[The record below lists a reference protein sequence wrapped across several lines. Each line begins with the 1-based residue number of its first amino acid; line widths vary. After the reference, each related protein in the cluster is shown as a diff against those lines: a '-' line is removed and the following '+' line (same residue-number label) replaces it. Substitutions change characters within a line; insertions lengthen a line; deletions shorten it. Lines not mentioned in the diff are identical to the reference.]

1 MFYKIYDF
9 EIGKLA
15 ICEENEKIVRVQFL
29 QNNKAVEIKSIQ
41 EKKNKNEISK
51 EILQNENI
59 WLGEKSYMLKETALI
74 KKTKQQLDEYFA
86 GKRKE
91 FDIPIKLE
99 GTDFQI
105 KVWKELLKIPYGET
119 YSYLDIAKRIGNPKA
134 SRAVGMA
141 NNKNKIIIIV
151 PCHRVIGS
159 NKKLVGYA
167 CGLDV
172 KEKLLELEKEIC
184 RRECCFDE

>member
-1 MFYKIYDF
+1 MFYKICDF
-9 EIGKLA
+9 EIGELA
-15 ICEENEKIVRVQFL
+15 ICEENGKIVLV
-29 QNNKAVEIKSIQ
+29 NVVKTKEDVEEMAKNSIQ
-41 EKKNKNEISK
+41 
-51 EILQNENI
+51 
-59 WLGEKSYMLKETALI
+59 KETSLI
-74 KKTKQQLDEYFA
+74 KNTKQQLDEYFA
-86 GKRKE
+86 GKRKK
-91 FDIPIKLE
+91 FDIPIKLD

-119 YSYLDIAKRIGNPKA
+119 CSYLDIAKCIGNPKA

-172 KEKLLELEKEIC
+172 KEKLLELE
-184 RRECCFDE
+184 RGNV

>member
-29 QNNKAVEIKSIQ
+29 HNNNEVDIKLIK
-41 EKKNKNEISK
+41 EKKNKNGVSK
-51 EILQNENI
+51 EIVQSDNI
-59 WLGEKSYMLKETALI
+59 WLDKKSYMLKETDLI
-74 KKTKQQLDEYFA
+74 NNTRKQLDEYFA
-86 GKRKE
+86 GNRKQ
-91 FDIPIKLE
+91 FDIPIKLD

-105 KVWKELLKIPYGET
+105 NVWKELLKIPYGET
-119 YSYLDIAKRIGNPKA
+119 CSYLDIAKRIGNPKA

-167 CGLDV
+167 CGLEV
-172 KEKLLELEKEIC
+172 KEKLLELERKNS
-184 RRECCFDE
+184 

>member
-15 ICEENEKIVRVQFL
+15 ICEENGKIVLV
-29 QNNKAVEIKSIQ
+29 NVVKTKEDIEEIAKNSIQ
-41 EKKNKNEISK
+41 
-51 EILQNENI
+51 
-59 WLGEKSYMLKETALI
+59 KETSLI
-74 KKTKQQLDEYFA
+74 KNTKQQLDEYFA
-86 GKRKE
+86 GKRKK
-91 FDIPIKLE
+91 FDIPIKLD

-119 YSYLDIAKRIGNPKA
+119 CSYLDIAKCIGNPKA

-172 KEKLLELEKEIC
+172 KEKLLELE
-184 RRECCFDE
+184 RENL

>member
-9 EIGKLA
+9 EIGELA
-15 ICEENEKIVRVQFL
+15 ICEENGKIVLV
-29 QNNKAVEIKSIQ
+29 NVVKTKEDIEEMAKNSIQ
-41 EKKNKNEISK
+41 
-51 EILQNENI
+51 
-59 WLGEKSYMLKETALI
+59 KETSLI
-74 KKTKQQLDEYFA
+74 KNTKQQLDEYFA
-86 GKRKE
+86 GNRKQ

-119 YSYLDIAKRIGNPKA
+119 CSYLDIAKCIGNPKA

-172 KEKLLELEKEIC
+172 KEKLLELE
-184 RRECCFDE
+184 RENV

>member
-15 ICEENEKIVRVQFL
+15 IFEENRKIVLV
-29 QNNKAVEIKSIQ
+29 NVVKTKEDIEEMAKNSIQ
-41 EKKNKNEISK
+41 
-51 EILQNENI
+51 
-59 WLGEKSYMLKETALI
+59 KETSLI
-74 KKTKQQLDEYFA
+74 KNTKQQLDEYFA
-86 GKRKE
+86 GKRKK
-91 FDIPIKLE
+91 FDIPIKLD

-119 YSYLDIAKRIGNPKA
+119 CSYLDIAKCIGNPKA

-141 NNKNKIIIIV
+141 NNKNKVIIIV

-172 KEKLLELEKEIC
+172 KEKLLELE
-184 RRECCFDE
+184 RGNL

>member
-29 QNNKAVEIKSIQ
+29 HNNNEVDIKLIK
-41 EKKNKNEISK
+41 EKKNKNGVSK
-51 EILQNENI
+51 EIVQNDNI
-59 WLGEKSYMLKETALI
+59 WLDKKSYMLKETDLI
-74 KKTKQQLDEYFA
+74 NNTRKQLDEYFA
-86 GKRKE
+86 GKRKK
-91 FDIPIKLE
+91 FDIPIKLD

-119 YSYLDIAKRIGNPKA
+119 CSYLDIAKCIGNPKA

-172 KEKLLELEKEIC
+172 KEKLLELEKENV
-184 RRECCFDE
+184 

>member
-9 EIGKLA
+9 EIGELA
-15 ICEENEKIVRVQFL
+15 ICEENGKIVLV
-29 QNNKAVEIKSIQ
+29 NVVKTKEDIEEMAKNSIQ
-41 EKKNKNEISK
+41 
-51 EILQNENI
+51 
-59 WLGEKSYMLKETALI
+59 KETSLI
-74 KKTKQQLDEYFA
+74 KNTKQQLDEYFA
-86 GKRKE
+86 GKRKK
-91 FDIPIKLE
+91 FDIPIKLD

-119 YSYLDIAKRIGNPKA
+119 CSYLDIAKCIGNPKA

-172 KEKLLELEKEIC
+172 KEKLLELE
-184 RRECCFDE
+184 RENL

>member
-9 EIGKLA
+9 EIGELA
-15 ICEENEKIVRVQFL
+15 ICEENGKIVLV
-29 QNNKAVEIKSIQ
+29 NVVKTKEDIEEMAKNSIQ
-41 EKKNKNEISK
+41 
-51 EILQNENI
+51 
-59 WLGEKSYMLKETALI
+59 KETSLI
-74 KKTKQQLDEYFA
+74 KNTKQQLDEYFA
-86 GKRKE
+86 GKRKK
-91 FDIPIKLE
+91 FDIPIKLD

-119 YSYLDIAKRIGNPKA
+119 CSYLDIAKRIGNPKA

-172 KEKLLELEKEIC
+172 KEKLLELEKGNL
-184 RRECCFDE
+184 

>member
-9 EIGKLA
+9 EIGELA
-15 ICEENEKIVRVQFL
+15 ICEENGKIVRVQFL
-29 QNNKAVEIKSIQ
+29 HNNNEVDIKLIK
-41 EKKNKNEISK
+41 EKKNKNGVSK
-51 EILQNENI
+51 EIVQNDNI
-59 WLGEKSYMLKETALI
+59 WLDKKSYMLKETDLI
-74 KKTKQQLDEYFA
+74 NNTRKQLDEYFA
-86 GKRKE
+86 GNRKQ

-119 YSYLDIAKRIGNPKA
+119 CSYLDIAKRIGNPKA

-167 CGLDV
+167 CGLEV
-172 KEKLLELEKEIC
+172 KEKLLELERKNS
-184 RRECCFDE
+184 

>member
-9 EIGKLA
+9 EIGELA
-15 ICEENEKIVRVQFL
+15 ICEENGKIVLV
-29 QNNKAVEIKSIQ
+29 NVVKTKEDIEEMAKNSIQ
-41 EKKNKNEISK
+41 
-51 EILQNENI
+51 
-59 WLGEKSYMLKETALI
+59 KETSLI
-74 KKTKQQLDEYFA
+74 KNTKQQLDEYFA
-86 GKRKE
+86 GKRKK
-91 FDIPIKLE
+91 FDIPIKLD

-119 YSYLDIAKRIGNPKA
+119 CSYLDIAKCIGNPKA

-172 KEKLLELEKEIC
+172 KEKLLELE
-184 RRECCFDE
+184 REYL

>member
-9 EIGKLA
+9 EIGELA

-29 QNNKAVEIKSIQ
+29 HNNNEVDIKLIK
-41 EKKNKNEISK
+41 EKKNKNGVSK
-51 EILQNENI
+51 EIVQNYNI
-59 WLGEKSYMLKETALI
+59 WLDKKRYMLKETDLI
-74 KKTKQQLDEYFA
+74 NNTRKQLDEYFA
-86 GKRKE
+86 GNRKQ

-119 YSYLDIAKRIGNPKA
+119 CSYLDIAKRIGNPKA

-167 CGLDV
+167 CGLEV
-172 KEKLLELEKEIC
+172 KEKLLELERKNS
-184 RRECCFDE
+184 

>member
-15 ICEENEKIVRVQFL
+15 ICEDNGKIVLV
-29 QNNKAVEIKSIQ
+29 NVVKTKEDIEEIAKNSIQ
-41 EKKNKNEISK
+41 
-51 EILQNENI
+51 
-59 WLGEKSYMLKETALI
+59 KETALI
-74 KKTKQQLDEYFA
+74 KNTKQQLDEYFA
-86 GKRKE
+86 GKRKK
-91 FDIPIKLE
+91 FDIPIKLD

-105 KVWKELLKIPYGET
+105 NVWKELLKIPYGET
-119 YSYLDIAKRIGNPKA
+119 CSYLDIAKRIGNPKA

-172 KEKLLELEKEIC
+172 KEKLLELE
-184 RRECCFDE
+184 RENL

>member
-15 ICEENEKIVRVQFL
+15 ICEENGKIVLV
-29 QNNKAVEIKSIQ
+29 NVVKTKEDIEEMAKNSIQ
-41 EKKNKNEISK
+41 
-51 EILQNENI
+51 
-59 WLGEKSYMLKETALI
+59 KETSLI
-74 KKTKQQLDEYFA
+74 KNTKQQLDEYFA
-86 GKRKE
+86 GKRKK
-91 FDIPIKLE
+91 FDIPIKLD

-119 YSYLDIAKRIGNPKA
+119 CSYLDIAKCIGNPKA

-172 KEKLLELEKEIC
+172 KKKLLELE
-184 RRECCFDE
+184 RENL

>member
-9 EIGKLA
+9 EIGELA
-15 ICEENEKIVRVQFL
+15 ICEENGKIVLV
-29 QNNKAVEIKSIQ
+29 NVVKTKEDIEEMAKNSIQ
-41 EKKNKNEISK
+41 
-51 EILQNENI
+51 
-59 WLGEKSYMLKETALI
+59 KETSLI
-74 KKTKQQLDEYFA
+74 KNTKQQLDEYFA
-86 GKRKE
+86 GKRKK

-119 YSYLDIAKRIGNPKA
+119 CSYLDIAKCIGNSKA

-172 KEKLLELEKEIC
+172 KEKLLELE
-184 RRECCFDE
+184 RGNV

>member
-29 QNNKAVEIKSIQ
+29 HNNNEVDIKLIK
-41 EKKNKNEISK
+41 EKKNKNGVSK
-51 EILQNENI
+51 EIVQNDNI
-59 WLGEKSYMLKETALI
+59 WLDKKSYMLKETDLI
-74 KKTKQQLDEYFA
+74 NNTRKQLDEYFA
-86 GKRKE
+86 GNRKQ
-91 FDIPIKLE
+91 FDIPIKFN
-99 GTDFQI
+99 GTDFQV

-119 YSYLDIAKRIGNPKA
+119 CSYLDIAKCIGNPKA

-172 KEKLLELEKEIC
+172 KKKLLELE
-184 RRECCFDE
+184 RENL

>member
-9 EIGKLA
+9 EIGELA
-15 ICEENEKIVRVQFL
+15 ICEENGKIVLV
-29 QNNKAVEIKSIQ
+29 NVVKTKEDIEEMAKNSIQ
-41 EKKNKNEISK
+41 
-51 EILQNENI
+51 
-59 WLGEKSYMLKETALI
+59 KETSLI
-74 KKTKQQLDEYFA
+74 KNTKQQLDEYFA
-86 GKRKE
+86 GKRKK
-91 FDIPIKLE
+91 FDIPIKLD

-119 YSYLDIAKRIGNPKA
+119 CSYLDIAKRIGNPKA

-167 CGLDV
+167 CGLEV
-172 KEKLLELEKEIC
+172 KEKLLELE
-184 RRECCFDE
+184 RENL

>member
-15 ICEENEKIVRVQFL
+15 ICEENGKIVLV
-29 QNNKAVEIKSIQ
+29 NVVKTKEDIDEMAKNSIQ
-41 EKKNKNEISK
+41 
-51 EILQNENI
+51 
-59 WLGEKSYMLKETALI
+59 KETSLI
-74 KKTKQQLDEYFA
+74 KNTKQQLDEYFA
-86 GKRKE
+86 GKRKK
-91 FDIPIKLE
+91 FDIPIKLD

-119 YSYLDIAKRIGNPKA
+119 CSYLDIAKCIGNPKA

-172 KEKLLELEKEIC
+172 KEKLLELE
-184 RRECCFDE
+184 RENL

>member
-1 MFYKIYDF
+1 MFYKICDF
-9 EIGKLA
+9 EIGELA
-15 ICEENEKIVRVQFL
+15 ICEENGKIVLV
-29 QNNKAVEIKSIQ
+29 NVVKTKEDIEEMAKNSIQ
-41 EKKNKNEISK
+41 
-51 EILQNENI
+51 
-59 WLGEKSYMLKETALI
+59 KETSLI
-74 KKTKQQLDEYFA
+74 KNTKQQLDEYFA
-86 GKRKE
+86 GNRKQ
-91 FDIPIKLE
+91 FDIPIKFK
-99 GTDFQI
+99 GTNFQV

-119 YSYLDIAKRIGNPKA
+119 CSYLDIAKRIGNPKA

-172 KEKLLELEKEIC
+172 KKKLLELE
-184 RRECCFDE
+184 RENL

>member
-9 EIGKLA
+9 EIGELA
-15 ICEENEKIVRVQFL
+15 ICEENGKIVLV
-29 QNNKAVEIKSIQ
+29 NVVKTKEDIEEIAKNSIQ
-41 EKKNKNEISK
+41 
-51 EILQNENI
+51 
-59 WLGEKSYMLKETALI
+59 KETALI
-74 KKTKQQLDEYFA
+74 KNTKQQLDEYFA
-86 GKRKE
+86 GKRKK
-91 FDIPIKLE
+91 FDIPIKLD

-119 YSYLDIAKRIGNPKA
+119 CSYLDIAKRIGNPKA

-172 KEKLLELEKEIC
+172 KEKLLELE
-184 RRECCFDE
+184 RENL

>member
-15 ICEENEKIVRVQFL
+15 ICEENGKIVLV
-29 QNNKAVEIKSIQ
+29 NVVKTKEDIEEIAKNSIQ
-41 EKKNKNEISK
+41 
-51 EILQNENI
+51 
-59 WLGEKSYMLKETALI
+59 KETSLI
-74 KKTKQQLDEYFA
+74 KNTKQQLDEYFA
-86 GKRKE
+86 GKRKK
-91 FDIPIKLE
+91 FDIPIKLD

-119 YSYLDIAKRIGNPKA
+119 CSYLDIAKRIGNPNA

-172 KEKLLELEKEIC
+172 KEKLLELE
-184 RRECCFDE
+184 RENL

>member
-1 MFYKIYDF
+1 MFYKICDF
-9 EIGKLA
+9 EIGELA
-15 ICEENEKIVRVQFL
+15 ICEENGKIVLV
-29 QNNKAVEIKSIQ
+29 NVVKTKEDIEEMAKNSIQ
-41 EKKNKNEISK
+41 
-51 EILQNENI
+51 
-59 WLGEKSYMLKETALI
+59 KETSLI
-74 KKTKQQLDEYFA
+74 KNTKQQLDEYFA
-86 GKRKE
+86 GKRKK
-91 FDIPIKLE
+91 FDIPIKLD

-119 YSYLDIAKRIGNPKA
+119 CSYLDIAKCIGNPKA

-172 KEKLLELEKEIC
+172 KEKLLELE
-184 RRECCFDE
+184 RGNV

>member
-1 MFYKIYDF
+1 MFYKICDF
-9 EIGKLA
+9 EIGELA
-15 ICEENEKIVRVQFL
+15 ICEENGKIVLV
-29 QNNKAVEIKSIQ
+29 NVVKTKEDIEEMAKNSIQ
-41 EKKNKNEISK
+41 
-51 EILQNENI
+51 
-59 WLGEKSYMLKETALI
+59 KETSLI
-74 KKTKQQLDEYFA
+74 KNTKQQLDEYFA
-86 GKRKE
+86 GKRKK

-105 KVWKELLKIPYGET
+105 KVWKELLKISYGET
-119 YSYLDIAKRIGNPKA
+119 CSYLDIAKRIGNPKA

-172 KEKLLELEKEIC
+172 KEKLLELE
-184 RRECCFDE
+184 RENL

>member
-9 EIGKLA
+9 EIGELA
-15 ICEENEKIVRVQFL
+15 ICEENGKIVLV
-29 QNNKAVEIKSIQ
+29 NVVKTKEDIEEMAKNSIQ
-41 EKKNKNEISK
+41 
-51 EILQNENI
+51 
-59 WLGEKSYMLKETALI
+59 KETSLI
-74 KKTKQQLDEYFA
+74 KNTKQQLDEYFA
-86 GKRKE
+86 GKRKK
-91 FDIPIKLE
+91 FDIPIKLD

-105 KVWKELLKIPYGET
+105 NVWKELLKIPYGET
-119 YSYLDIAKRIGNPKA
+119 CSYLDIAKRIGNPKA

-167 CGLDV
+167 CGLEV
-172 KEKLLELEKEIC
+172 KEKLLELERKNS
-184 RRECCFDE
+184 

>member
-9 EIGKLA
+9 EIGELA
-15 ICEENEKIVRVQFL
+15 ICEENGKIVLV
-29 QNNKAVEIKSIQ
+29 NVVKTKEDIEEMAKNSIQ
-41 EKKNKNEISK
+41 
-51 EILQNENI
+51 
-59 WLGEKSYMLKETALI
+59 KETSLI
-74 KKTKQQLDEYFA
+74 KNTKQQLDEYFA
-86 GKRKE
+86 GKRKK
-91 FDIPIKLE
+91 FDIPIKLD

-119 YSYLDIAKRIGNPKA
+119 CSYLDIAKCIGNPKA

-172 KEKLLELEKEIC
+172 KEKLLELEKGNV
-184 RRECCFDE
+184 

>member
-9 EIGKLA
+9 EIGELA
-15 ICEENEKIVRVQFL
+15 ICEENGKIVLV
-29 QNNKAVEIKSIQ
+29 NVVKTKEDIEEMAKNSIQ
-41 EKKNKNEISK
+41 
-51 EILQNENI
+51 
-59 WLGEKSYMLKETALI
+59 KETSLI
-74 KKTKQQLDEYFA
+74 KNTKQQLDEYFA
-86 GKRKE
+86 GKRKK
-91 FDIPIKLE
+91 FDIPIKLD

-119 YSYLDIAKRIGNPKA
+119 CSYLDIAKCIGNPKA

-167 CGLDV
+167 CGLEV
-172 KEKLLELEKEIC
+172 KEKLLELERKNS
-184 RRECCFDE
+184 

>member
-9 EIGKLA
+9 EIGELA

-29 QNNKAVEIKSIQ
+29 HNNNEVDIKLIK
-41 EKKNKNEISK
+41 EKKNKNGVSK
-51 EILQNENI
+51 EIVQNDNI
-59 WLGEKSYMLKETALI
+59 WLDKKSYMLKETDLI
-74 KKTKQQLDEYFA
+74 NNTRKQLDEYFA
-86 GKRKE
+86 GNRKQ
-91 FDIPIKLE
+91 FDIPIKLD

-119 YSYLDIAKRIGNPKA
+119 CSYLDIAKCIGNPKA

-167 CGLDV
+167 CGLEV
-172 KEKLLELEKEIC
+172 KEKLLELE
-184 RRECCFDE
+184 RENL

>member
-9 EIGKLA
+9 EIGELA
-15 ICEENEKIVRVQFL
+15 ICEENEKIVLV
-29 QNNKAVEIKSIQ
+29 NVVKTKEDIEEMAKNSIQ
-41 EKKNKNEISK
+41 
-51 EILQNENI
+51 
-59 WLGEKSYMLKETALI
+59 KETSLI
-74 KKTKQQLDEYFA
+74 KNTKQQLDEYFA
-86 GKRKE
+86 GKRKK

-119 YSYLDIAKRIGNPKA
+119 CSYLDIAKCIGNPKA

-172 KEKLLELEKEIC
+172 KEKLLELEKGNV
-184 RRECCFDE
+184 

>member
-9 EIGKLA
+9 EIGELA
-15 ICEENEKIVRVQFL
+15 ICEENGKIVLV
-29 QNNKAVEIKSIQ
+29 NVVKTKEDIEEMAKNSIQ
-41 EKKNKNEISK
+41 
-51 EILQNENI
+51 
-59 WLGEKSYMLKETALI
+59 KETSLI
-74 KKTKQQLDEYFA
+74 KNTKQQLDEYFA
-86 GKRKE
+86 GKRKK
-91 FDIPIKLE
+91 FDIPIKFN
-99 GTDFQI
+99 GTDFQV
-105 KVWKELLKIPYGET
+105 KVWEELLKIPYGET
-119 YSYLDIAKRIGNPKA
+119 CSYLDIAKRIGNPKA

-172 KEKLLELEKEIC
+172 KEKLLELEKGNV
-184 RRECCFDE
+184 

>member
-15 ICEENEKIVRVQFL
+15 ICEDNGKIVLV
-29 QNNKAVEIKSIQ
+29 NVVKTKEDIEEIAKNSIQ
-41 EKKNKNEISK
+41 
-51 EILQNENI
+51 
-59 WLGEKSYMLKETALI
+59 KETSLI
-74 KKTKQQLDEYFA
+74 KNTKQQLDEYFA
-86 GKRKE
+86 GKRKK
-91 FDIPIKLE
+91 FDIPIKLD

-119 YSYLDIAKRIGNPKA
+119 CSYLDIAKCIGNPKA

-172 KEKLLELEKEIC
+172 KEKLLELE
-184 RRECCFDE
+184 RGNV

>member
-29 QNNKAVEIKSIQ
+29 HNNNEVDIKLIK
-41 EKKNKNEISK
+41 EKKNKNGVSK
-51 EILQNENI
+51 EIVQNDNI
-59 WLGEKSYMLKETALI
+59 WLDKKSYMLKETDLI
-74 KKTKQQLDEYFA
+74 NNTRKQLDEYFA
-86 GKRKE
+86 GNRKQ

-119 YSYLDIAKRIGNPKA
+119 CSYLDIAKRIGNPKA

-172 KEKLLELEKEIC
+172 KEKL
-184 RRECCFDE
+184 

>member
-9 EIGKLA
+9 EIGELA
-15 ICEENEKIVRVQFL
+15 ICEENEKIVLV
-29 QNNKAVEIKSIQ
+29 NVVKTKEDIEEMAKNSIQ
-41 EKKNKNEISK
+41 
-51 EILQNENI
+51 
-59 WLGEKSYMLKETALI
+59 KETSLI
-74 KKTKQQLDEYFA
+74 KNTKQQLDEYFA
-86 GKRKE
+86 GKRKK
-91 FDIPIKLE
+91 FDIPIKLD

-119 YSYLDIAKRIGNPKA
+119 CSYLDIAKCIGNPKA

-172 KEKLLELEKEIC
+172 KEKLLELE
-184 RRECCFDE
+184 RENL

>member
-15 ICEENEKIVRVQFL
+15 ICEDNGKIVLV
-29 QNNKAVEIKSIQ
+29 NVVKTKEDIEEIAKNSIQ
-41 EKKNKNEISK
+41 
-51 EILQNENI
+51 
-59 WLGEKSYMLKETALI
+59 KETSLI
-74 KKTKQQLDEYFA
+74 KNTKQQLDEYFA
-86 GKRKE
+86 GKRKK
-91 FDIPIKLE
+91 FNIPIKLD

-119 YSYLDIAKRIGNPKA
+119 CSYLDIAKCIGNPKA

-167 CGLDV
+167 CGLEV
-172 KEKLLELEKEIC
+172 KEKLLELERKNS
-184 RRECCFDE
+184 

>member
-15 ICEENEKIVRVQFL
+15 ICEENGKIVLV
-29 QNNKAVEIKSIQ
+29 NVVKTKEDIEEIAKNSIQ
-41 EKKNKNEISK
+41 
-51 EILQNENI
+51 
-59 WLGEKSYMLKETALI
+59 KETSLI
-74 KKTKQQLDEYFA
+74 KNTKQQLDEYFA
-86 GKRKE
+86 GKRKK
-91 FDIPIKLE
+91 FDIPIKLD

-119 YSYLDIAKRIGNPKA
+119 CSYLDIAKCIGNPKA

-172 KEKLLELEKEIC
+172 KEKLLELEKGNV
-184 RRECCFDE
+184 